1 MPVEDSRIKGL
12 YTKSVD
18 ERRRIVAEACSLTPE
33 QVQALAAHGELGEE
47 AADRMIENVI
57 GTMSLPVGV
66 ATNFV
71 IDEKAYLIPFC
82 VEESSI
88 VAAASNMAK
97 RCLTHGGF
105 TTNND
110 QPVMIG
116 QLQLLEITDME
127 AAEEA
132 IQQEKAALVA
142 FCNDVPSRMIA
153 LGGGCKDIT
162 THRLSTPLGE
172 MLVAH
177 FLVDCRDAMGANAV
191 NTMVE
196 RVAPRVEA
204 LTGGRAHLRILSNL
218 AAHRL
223 ARVKAVFTPE
233 EMASNRTRE
242 DGLNVIAGILEA
254 QAFAVEDPFRA
265 TTHNKG
271 IMNAIS
277 SVALA
282 CGQDW
287 RAIEAGCHAWPSV
300 KHGRYTS
307 MSEWSQDESGNLV
320 GEMEL
325 PMAVGIVGGASKVH
339 PAAQANLAIL
349 GVEKAQELAGIMV
362 CAGLAQNLGALRA
375 LSTKGI
381 QAGHMKLH
389 AKNMA
394 VSAGAVGEEIETLAA
409 RLQAY
414 DGHRSQS
421 LVESWLN
428 EMRNS

>member
-1 MPVEDSRIKGL
+1 MPVANSRIKGL
-12 YTKSVD
+12 YTMSVE
-18 ERRRIVAEACSLTPE
+18 ERRNLVAEACRLSKE
-33 QVQALAAHGELGEE
+33 HVDALSSHGELDEA

-71 IDEKAYLIPFC
+71 IDKKAYLIPFC
-82 VEESSI
+82 VEESSV

-97 RCLTHGGF
+97 RCLAKGGF

-116 QLQLLEITDME
+116 QLQLLEVEDL
-127 AAEEA
+127 AQA
-132 IQQEKAALVA
+132 IQAIEAEKEALMA
-142 FCNDVPSRMIA
+142 YCNDVPSRMIA

-162 THRLSTPLGE
+162 THRLTTQLGD
-172 MLVAH
+172 MLVVH

-196 RVAPRVEA
+196 RVAPRMEA
-204 LTGGRAHLRILSNL
+204 LSGGRAHLRILSNL

-223 ARVKAVFTPE
+223 ARVKATFTPE
-233 EMASNRTRE
+233 EMAS
-242 DGLNVIAGILEA
+242 DGTHQNGLDIIQGILEA
-254 QAFAVEDPFRA
+254 HAFAVEDPYRA

-307 MSEWSQDESGNLV
+307 MSSWTQDSEGNLV

-349 GVEKAQELAGIMV
+349 GVETAQELAGIMA

-394 VSAGAVGEEIETLAA
+394 VSAGAVGDEIEQLAA
-409 RLQAY
+409 RLEAH

-421 LVESWLN
+421 LVETWLI
-428 EMRNS
+428 ELRNS